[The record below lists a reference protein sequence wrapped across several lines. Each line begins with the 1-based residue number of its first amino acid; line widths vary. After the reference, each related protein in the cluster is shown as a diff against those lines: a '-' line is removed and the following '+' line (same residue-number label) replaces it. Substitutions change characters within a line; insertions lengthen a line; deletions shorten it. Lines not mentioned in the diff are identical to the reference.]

1 MLQNRYEMATYF
13 WAMVS
18 NHLSPQLLWTP
29 QEADW
34 GRLGQWGHLLKPCL
48 SIFQGREG
56 VAAALAAC
64 KIIKEMSHLEKEAE
78 VARTMREAKYEQ
90 LALGESQAEGLC
102 LWSPADISDS
112 HVAQGSP
119 HGLLCRA
126 KHKAFPPGDGNWS
139 GSPEQEVEALTI
151 LRGRGRGRAREGQRL
166 GRALRSVGL
175 SVAL

>member
-1 MLQNRYEMATYF
+1 M
-13 WAMVS
+13 
-18 NHLSPQLLWTP
+18 
-29 QEADW
+29 
-34 GRLGQWGHLLKPCL
+34 GHLLKACL

-112 HVAQGSP
+112 HVAQGNP
-119 HGLLCRA
+119 HGLLCGAEHR
-126 KHKAFPPGDGNWS
+126 AFPPRDGNWT
-139 GSPEQEVEALTI
+139 GSPDQEEVEAFAI
-151 LRGRGRGRAREGQRL
+151 LRETGKGQR
-166 GRALRSVGL
+166 RSEVGKGPEVSGTFSGLVAWEACL
-175 SVAL
+175 SPRK

>member
-1 MLQNRYEMATYF
+1 MLG
-13 WAMVS
+13 W
-18 NHLSPQLLWTP
+18 L
-29 QEADW
+29 
-34 GRLGQWGHLLKPCL
+34 GHLLKPCFSISI

-102 LWSPADISDS
+102 SWSSDS
-112 HVAQGSP
+112 GVAQGNP

-126 KHKAFPPGDGNWS
+126 EHRAFPPGDGNWS
-139 GSPEQEVEALTI
+139 GSGGPHNPEGEEEGPEKV
-151 LRGRGRGRAREGQRL
+151 RGWEGP
-166 GRALRSVGL
+166 
-175 SVAL
+175 